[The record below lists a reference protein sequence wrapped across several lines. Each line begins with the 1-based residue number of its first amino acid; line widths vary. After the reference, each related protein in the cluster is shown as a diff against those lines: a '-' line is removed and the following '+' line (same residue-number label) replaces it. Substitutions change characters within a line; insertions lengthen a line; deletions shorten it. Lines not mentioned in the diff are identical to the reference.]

1 MGEYHDIYVQA
12 DTLQLADIFEDFRNL
27 YGWVMCKKLPIGGY
41 TWAKNLDRYTTEF
54 IKNYNEN
61 SNLGY
66 LFEVDIEYP
75 KHLHESHSDLPF
87 LREKKDK
94 LLAALSD
101 KENYVVHIST
111 LKQALNHGLILKK
124 IHRVIKFRQEA
135 WLKSYIDKNTELR
148 TNAKNE
154 FEKNFFKLMN
164 KAVFGKMMEDV
175 KNHREVKLIVTEQ
188 RRKKLLFEPN
198 YD

>member
-1 MGEYHDIYVQA
+1 M
-12 DTLQLADIFEDFRNL
+12 
-27 YGWVMCKKLPIGGY
+27 
-41 TWAKNLDRYTTEF
+41 
-54 IKNYNEN
+54 
-61 SNLGY
+61 
-66 LFEVDIEYP
+66 
-75 KHLHESHSDLPF
+75 
-87 LREKKDK
+87 
-94 LLAALSD
+94 
-101 KENYVVHIST
+101 VHIST

-164 KAVFGKMMEDV
+164 KAVFGKMMENV